1 MIKTSAF
8 QNNNAKEWY
17 KHIAKII
24 NNGKKSNPIFNN
36 VPNLSQK
43 SIEEIVYTI
52 NKHFGNICQTYPPY
66 NNDRAFQ
73 ENPNEPNLNLITELD
88 TYLLLR
94 KFAKKSLGP
103 DDFPKQIL
111 QEFAIELAI
120 PFTDITNCSLKSGI
134 FPDAYKISEILPIPK
149 ENPPRA
155 LKDLRPISKTP
166 IGGKILEKK
175 IISELECDIKET
187 LNDPTQFGNTKGC
200 STTHYLIKSTNE
212 AYMSTDVSKAT
223 TAITID
229 YSKAFDLVDHT
240 TLINKL
246 IEIGVRNKLIKI
258 IISFLSNRK
267 HYTKL
272 NGTKSELVNTT
283 CGVPQGTI
291 GGPRLFTILI
301 KGVKCPLVS
310 NYKFVDDKT
319 LVYSYSG
326 DTSSFLQKV
335 LDIETIETNKDK
347 MVINESKC
355 NSITFN
361 FSSKNTRPQD
371 LILNG
376 KIVNSVNKIKLLGVI
391 ITDDLRWSENTLHI
405 CQKVNKKFYI
415 LCKLKQFGL
424 KQEKLLKAWNALLKP
439 LTEYATPL
447 WHSGLLEKDI
457 KMLET
462 LQKKALGLILGTIY
476 VENRRYY
483 KVNGKPVSYEA
494 ALGHLELQTLSQR
507 REILTRK
514 FALETFKNE
523 RHQDFFEEKKNNRST
538 SRNMHIVQEKN
549 CKTTRYYNSAI
560 PYMSRMLNNVEI

>member
-1 MIKTSAF
+1 
-8 QNNNAKEWY
+8 
-17 KHIAKII
+17 
-24 NNGKKSNPIFNN
+24 
-36 VPNLSQK
+36 
-43 SIEEIVYTI
+43 
-52 NKHFGNICQTYPPY
+52 
-66 NNDRAFQ
+66 
-73 ENPNEPNLNLITELD
+73 
-88 TYLLLR
+88 
-94 KFAKKSLGP
+94 
-103 DDFPKQIL
+103 
-111 QEFAIELAI
+111 
-120 PFTDITNCSLKSGI
+120 
-134 FPDAYKISEILPIPK
+134 
-149 ENPPRA
+149 
-155 LKDLRPISKTP
+155 
-166 IGGKILEKK
+166 
-175 IISELECDIKET
+175 
-187 LNDPTQFGNTKGC
+187 
-200 STTHYLIKSTNE
+200 
-212 AYMSTDVSKAT
+212 MSTDVSKAT